1 MLINIKNRVNNHSD
15 ELTKQQQTE
24 IKNIL
29 INEKNFKD
37 IMIFLNRYVN
47 SKSIKMSRLY
57 FLQIN
62 GKN

>member
-15 ELTKQQQTE
+15 KLTTQQQTE

-37 IMIFLNRYVN
+37 MMIFLNRYVN
-47 SKSIKMSRLY
+47 SKSIKMLRLY

-62 GKN
+62 GKH

>member
-15 ELTKQQQTE
+15 KLTTQQQTE

-37 IMIFLNRYVN
+37 MVIFLNR
-47 SKSIKMSRLY
+47 
-57 FLQIN
+57 
-62 GKN
+62 